1 MTIARNADGRLEQ
14 FAVNTNLP
22 TSQSNVF
29 HRWQTTPGGQWSSW
43 QRMPGYL
50 TAISASATADGR
62 LELFGVNTRVP
73 ATENNNVFHRWQT
86 TPGGSWTAWE
96 HLGGYLT
103 SLTAGT
109 NADGRLEVFGINAN
123 LPTSQNNIFQRSQTP
138 TGSWTGW
145 QRVPGYL
152 TQLVLTTTLD
162 GRLELFGVNT
172 RVPPSQNN
180 NVFHRWQ
187 TTPGASWTAWERI
200 SGYLTSLTVS
210 ADTDGRLQLFGVNAN
225 LPVSQSNIFQR
236 WQSQAGG
243 GWTGWQRVPGYLT
256 SVSLAANSDGRLELV
271 GANTTVRTSLSN
283 VLRRR
288 QVTPGGNW
296 TDWMRDAGEVVPLAV
311 ELQRRS
317 RMIRRHP
324 PWSV

>member
-152 TQLVLTTTLD
+152 T
-162 GRLELFGVNT
+162 
-172 RVPPSQNN
+172 
-180 NVFHRWQ
+180 
-187 TTPGASWTAWERI
+187 
-200 SGYLTSLTVS
+200 
-210 ADTDGRLQLFGVNAN
+210 
-225 LPVSQSNIFQR
+225 
-236 WQSQAGG
+236 
-243 GWTGWQRVPGYLT
+243 

-296 TDWMRDAGEVVPLAV
+296 TDWMREVVPVSVEVVVAV
-311 ELQRRS
+311 
-317 RMIRRHP
+317 P
-324 PWSV
+324 A